1 MKEIEYY
8 IKSNNK
14 LMEEWEKELNKT
26 KVESEKLRIKNNI
39 DKAYY
44 YIKGLKDAKKFI
56 EDEEKAK
63 NEER

>member
-26 KVESEKLRIKNNI
+26 KVESERLRIKNNI
-39 DKAYY
+39 DKVYY
-44 YIKGLKDAKKFI
+44 YIKGLKDAKQYI